1 VTGAR
6 SSSPVDYTYREP
18 RSTAPQW
25 RAAALVA
32 AAIAAVEL
40 LLLVVASVAIFGK
53 PFADSVEKKAQTSA
67 AHAKATHT
75 RAPHAK
81 ATPANATH
89 AKAAAEKAPKV
100 AHRAKPKPVA
110 PPANAAQLPRGKTT
124 VLVLNGNGH
133 TGAAGEAAS
142 VIHSVGYR
150 ISATGNARR
159 MDFPRSIVMFRPGFK
174 GEAQRLAKDV
184 RVTSVTPL
192 DGMRPSDLG
201 GAQLVLIVGG

>member
-1 VTGAR
+1 
-6 SSSPVDYTYREP
+6 VDYTYRDP

-53 PFADSVEKKAQTSA
+53 PFADGVEKKAQTSA
-67 AHAKATHT
+67 AHAKAN
-75 RAPHAK
+75 HAK
-81 ATPANATH
+81 AAHAKATH
-89 AKAAAEKAPKV
+89 AKATHAKATHAEAAGEKAAGPGG
-100 AHRAKPKPVA
+100 AHHGKPKPA
-110 PPANAAQLPRGKTT
+110 ATPASAAQLPRGKTT

-142 VIHSVGYR
+142 VIHSIGYR

-159 MDFPRSIVMFRPGFK
+159 MDFPRSTVMFRPGFK

-184 RVTSVTPL
+184 RVASVTPL
-192 DGMRPSDLG
+192 DGMRPSDLC

>member
-1 VTGAR
+1 M
-6 SSSPVDYTYREP
+6 DYTYREP
-18 RSTAPQW
+18 RSTATQW
-25 RAAALVA
+25 RAAALVV

-53 PFADSVEKKAQTSA
+53 PFADSVEKKAQTTA
-67 AHAKATHT
+67 AHAKAKHAKAAHAKVTHA
-75 RAPHAK
+75 RASHAK
-81 ATPANATH
+81 ATGE
-89 AKAAAEKAPKV
+89 KAAAPKV
-100 AHRAKPKPVA
+100 AHHAKPKA
-110 PPANAAQLPRGKTT
+110 AAKPPAAVDLPRRKTT
-124 VLVLNGNGH
+124 VLVLNGNGRS
-133 TGAAGEAAS
+133 GAAGEAAS
-142 VIHSVGYR
+142 VIHGIGYR

-159 MDFPRSIVMFRPGFK
+159 MDFSRSIVMFRPGFK